1 MRQAFAM
8 QRHLLVAATLA
19 VLAIGSLHAADA
31 AQAAND
37 RVLSQL
43 KLGGAG
49 GWDYL
54 SFDAQRRHL
63 FVTRGDRVEVVDV
76 DAAKRIGT
84 IPATP
89 GVHGVALDQAMRRG
103 YASNGQDASVTVFDL
118 DTLKTVATVAGTGEK
133 PDAILYDPAS
143 KHVLTFNGKG
153 RSFSVI
159 DPSSNKVTATVPL
172 SGKPE
177 FAVTDEAGHVYVN
190 IEDRAELVRID
201 AMANTVTARWK
212 LGSCQSPSGLA
223 IDNAHHRL
231 FSVCDNQQMT
241 VLDAQ
246 SGKQVAAVKIGDGPD
261 AVVFDEGTATIY
273 SSNGESGNITAVHE
287 DDADHY
293 RVVQTIATQPSA
305 RTLALDPKLHRLY
318 LSAATLAASKAEG
331 HHPAVEPDSFTVL
344 TVGRP

>member
-19 VLAIGSLHAADA
+19 VLAIGSLHPADA

-118 DTLKTVATVAGTGEK
+118 DTLETVATVAGTGEK